1 MSLGDRTE
9 APTPRRR
16 QRAQTEG
23 KIARTG
29 MATAVGAVGGA
40 LGMLALGGG
49 WVWGW
54 LERAITQPSLPVP
67 ADPGIPWAMGWV
79 RTALWTAAIP
89 VAVVTAGACAGA
101 LALGLAQTG
110 GRAAPA
116 VLQPQLSRMNPLAG
130 FKRLVSARIAVEV
143 LRMAAIS
150 VVVGLL
156 LKAGLRDILNRA
168 TAGELAS
175 PDGVWQVLR
184 AVAGPL
190 LARLFAVGAII
201 MAADYA
207 WQRFRVER
215 ELRMT
220 RQEVREDLKETEG
233 DPYWKSR
240 RRARARAI
248 ARARMM
254 HAVPTAAVVIT
265 NPTEVAVALRY
276 EAGLAAPQVVAKGQ
290 GHVAARIRAV
300 AWRAGVPIH
309 PEPPL
314 ARALYAS
321 VEVGQFIP
329 PRLYRAVAEVLGWI
343 YRTARAEAAR
353 G

>member
-1 MSLGDRTE
+1 M
-9 APTPRRR
+9 
-16 QRAQTEG
+16 
-23 KIARTG
+23 
-29 MATAVGAVGGA
+29 
-40 LGMLALGGG
+40 
-49 WVWGW
+49 
-54 LERAITQPSLPVP
+54 
-67 ADPGIPWAMGWV
+67 
-79 RTALWTAAIP
+79 
-89 VAVVTAGACAGA
+89 
-101 LALGLAQTG
+101 
-110 GRAAPA
+110 
-116 VLQPQLSRMNPLAG
+116 
-130 FKRLVSARIAVEV
+130 
-143 LRMAAIS
+143 
-150 VVVGLL
+150 
-156 LKAGLRDILNRA
+156 
-168 TAGELAS
+168 
-175 PDGVWQVLR
+175 LR

-190 LARLFAVGAII
+190 LARLFAVGAAI
-201 MAADYA
+201 MVADYA

-220 RQEVREDLKETEG
+220 RQEVREDIKETEG

-343 YRTARAEAAR
+343 YRTARTEAAR

>member
-1 MSLGDRTE
+1 MSLGDKTE

-16 QRAQTEG
+16 QRAQSEG
-23 KIARTG
+23 KIARSG
-29 MATAVGAVGGA
+29 MATAVGSVGGA
-40 LGMLALGGG
+40 LGILAMGGG

-54 LERAITQPSLPVP
+54 LERTVTQPSPSVP
-67 ADPGIPWAMGWV
+67 AEPDVTWAMTV
-79 RTALWTAAIP
+79 IRTELWTAAIP
-89 VAVVTAGACAGA
+89 VAVVAAGACVGA

-110 GRAAPA
+110 GRAAPS
-116 VLQPQLSRMNPLAG
+116 LLKPQLSRMNPLSG
-130 FKRLVSARIAVEV
+130 LQRLISARVIVEV
-143 LRMAAIS
+143 LRMVAVS
-150 VVVGLL
+150 VVVAFL

-168 TAGELAS
+168 SAGEVAT

-190 LARLFAVGAII
+190 LARVFAVGAVI
-201 MAADYA
+201 MVADYA
-207 WQRFRVER
+207 WQRFRIER

-220 RQEVREDLKETEG
+220 RQEVREDMKETEG

-314 ARALYAS
+314 ARALYSS

-329 PRLYRAVAEVLGWI
+329 PKLYRAVAEVLGWI
-343 YRTARAEAAR
+343 YRTRQEAAR